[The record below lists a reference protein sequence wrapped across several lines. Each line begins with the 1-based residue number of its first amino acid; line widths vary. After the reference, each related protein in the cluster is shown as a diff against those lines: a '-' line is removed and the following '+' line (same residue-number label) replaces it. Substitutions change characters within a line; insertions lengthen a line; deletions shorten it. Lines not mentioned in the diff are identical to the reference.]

1 MFEILLRGILLFPLL
16 ILPGAWIAFSGLLK
30 NVDLWDRLG
39 LSFALSIPMSCA
51 QFLALA
57 YMGVGTDHIPWVILI
72 TNLGAVWL
80 IARSWQWVPIQGY
93 RQIIPGALVLPLAVL
108 IIHANAPNVYQ
119 WSHTFLHADLIYAL
133 MENPTAPEEWQL
145 AGLGTGYP
153 WFGHLQRV
161 LLTQVLNQSPI
172 SAYLWI
178 NPAMAFGFG
187 TLSILVVRAVGGRVV
202 AMSLAPIIAALST
215 NPIGALAKPISSSLW
230 SGIERFHFLMGDPR
244 YDVTGIKFL
253 YLNTNQVGLILLLAL
268 LLTIL
273 RSGSSQK
280 LRATVPLWLICLVGT
295 GLVYPLYLPSAAVF
309 LGAAGITWMVDRTKN
324 LKDRLRNVSLLYM
337 SVVLAAAC
345 TYFLVT
351 YQTGDRVTG
360 AGIELNVPGQIWR
373 HAVATITAL
382 LIPISAWLYFL
393 TKGCPIPRGQ
403 LIFLSIAAITS
414 SFMAVLLHIPNF
426 RNEYKFVMVAA
437 ICGLP
442 FVALLLE
449 RLWQQSRVPW
459 TGAILLLVII
469 VGGGISV
476 YPRMKTDQAPFEI
489 SFSNLDQKL
498 SDPAGLGD
506 ALTVIREKTE
516 PGTPTLVGQTEL
528 HVTPF
533 TRRPVY
539 VLYNEDAQLTG
550 LGMRNG
556 YLLYD
561 VKGFD
566 PALLESR
573 QNRLNTFLNTESV
586 EAREQAYRSIR
597 NELGKP
603 LVVLSERTRQFSLS
617 SWMTN
622 RDAELL
628 HEGVRYSVW
637 YLK

>member
-1 MFEILLRGILLFPLL
+1 MFELLLRGMLLLPLL
-16 ILPGAWIAFSGLLK
+16 VLPGVWIAFSGLLK
-30 NVDLWDRLG
+30 NADLWDRLG
-39 LSFALSIPMSCA
+39 LSFALSIPMLCV
-51 QFLALA
+51 QFLVLA
-57 YMGVGTDHIPWVILI
+57 YMGIGTDYIPWIILI
-72 TNLGAVWL
+72 TNLGAIWL

-93 RQIIPGALVLPLAVL
+93 RWIIPGALALPFAVL
-108 IIHANAPNVYQ
+108 IIHANTPNVYQ
-119 WSHTFLHADLIYAL
+119 WSHTFLHVDLIYAL

-187 TLSILVVRAVGGRVV
+187 ALSILVVRVVGGGVV

-215 NPIGALAKPISSSLW
+215 NPIGVLAKPISSSLW
-230 SGIERFHFLMGDPR
+230 NGIERYHFLMGDPR
-244 YDVTGIKFL
+244 YDSTGIKFL

-273 RSGSSQK
+273 RSDSSQK
-280 LRATVPLWLICLVGT
+280 LTTTVPLWLICLVGT

-309 LGAAGITWMVDRTKN
+309 LGAAGITWMVDETDN
-324 LKDRLRNVSLLYM
+324 LKTRLKNVSLLYV
-337 SVVLAAAC
+337 SVVLATIC

-351 YQTGDRVTG
+351 SQTVDRVTG
-360 AGIELNVPGQIWR
+360 AGIEFNVPGQIWR
-373 HAVATITAL
+373 HAVATTTAL
-382 LIPISAWLYFL
+382 LVPISAWLWFL
-393 TKGCPIPRGQ
+393 IKGSPIPRRQ
-403 LIFLSIAAITS
+403 LIFLSIAAIAS
-414 SFMAVLLHIPNF
+414 SSMAVLLHIPNF

-449 RLWQQSRVPW
+449 RLWQKSRIPW
-459 TGAILLLVII
+459 AGAIFLLVII
-469 VGGGISV
+469 VGGGMSV

-489 SFSNLDQKL
+489 SFSNLDQKM
-498 SDPAGLGD
+498 SDNAGLGD
-506 ALTVIREKTE
+506 ALAAIREKTD
-516 PGTPTLVGQTEL
+516 PGTPTLIGQTEL

-539 VLYNEDAQLTG
+539 VLYNEDAELTG

-566 PALLESR
+566 PVLLASR
-573 QNRLNTFLNTESV
+573 QSRLNTFLNTDSI
-586 EAREQAYRSIR
+586 EARTQAYRSIR
-597 NELGKP
+597 NELGEP
-603 LVVLSERTRQFSLS
+603 FVVLSDGSKQFSLS
-617 SWMTN
+617 LWMTN
-622 RDAELL
+622 YGAELL
-628 HEGVRYSVW
+628 HEGVRYTVW